1 MNSFTRIS
9 AIAAPIMRANI
20 DTDTVIRIERMVGT
34 SVRGTL
40 GKWCLAPLR
49 YLPDG
54 SENPDFVLNRP
65 PYRDAEILIVGPNFG
80 CGSSREAAVWSL
92 QELGIKAII
101 GSGFGDIFYNNC
113 FQNGILPV
121 ILDPA
126 TVQDLAREVEETQ
139 GTGRVT
145 VDLENC
151 QVVAPSGR
159 TIGFGIEPRR
169 QAALIAGLDEIAATL
184 RRDTEIRAFQAN
196 DRQARPWIYTTGAE
210 A

>member
-1 MNSFTRIS
+1 MNGFTRIS

-40 GKWCLAPLR
+40 GQWCLAPLR

-65 PYRDAEILIVGPNFG
+65 PYREAEILIVGPNFG

-92 QELGIKAII
+92 QELGVKAII

-159 TIGFGIEPRR
+159 TIGCGIEPRR

-196 DRQARPWIYTTGAE
+196 DRQARPWIYTTGPE

>member
-40 GKWCLAPLR
+40 GQWCLAPLR
-49 YLPDG
+49 YRPDG

-65 PYRDAEILIVGPNFG
+65 PYREAEILIVGPNFG

-92 QELGIKAII
+92 QEIGIKAIS

-126 TVQDLAREVEETQ
+126 TVLDLAREVEDTQ

-145 VDLENC
+145 VDLEKC

-159 TIGFGIEPRR
+159 AIGFGIEPRR

>member
-40 GKWCLAPLR
+40 GQWCLAPLR
-49 YLPDG
+49 YRPDG

-65 PYRDAEILIVGPNFG
+65 PYREAEILIVGPNFG

-92 QELGIKAII
+92 QEIGIKAII

-126 TVQDLAREVEETQ
+126 TVLDLAREVEDTQ

-145 VDLENC
+145 VDLEKC

-159 TIGFGIEPRR
+159 AIGFGIEPRR